1 MNKLIVGKNVE
12 KLILK
17 RNVTLEQLSKE
28 MQIDKNEL
36 AKKIEGK
43 QEFCVSDVLSI
54 TKVFELS
61 NEEVGHIF
69 FNLKK

>member
-1 MNKLIVGKNVE
+1 MNTIIVGKNVE

-17 RNVTLEQLSKE
+17 RNVTLEELSKK

-36 AKKIEGK
+36 VKKIEGK

-54 TKVFELS
+54 TKFFELS
-61 NEEVGHIF
+61 NEEVSRIF
-69 FNLKK
+69 FNFKK